1 MARLLTPRL
10 VRGSRTSSLRGQL
23 RPVVVT
29 RAGPPRA
36 NSDTVVPGSTSRAR
50 WPWTTTACALPSQ
63 ASMSTP
69 AQTGEASTFRLPIR
83 WSRRPPP
90 TPITITR
97 SARRAAS
104 SRASSRSVW
113 SLSGGWRSIRVPAC
127 SAVVRASGDTES
139 MSPKATATVRPAA
152 TAWSRPWSA
161 ATTTGLAGRRAISS
175 GVGGSPPATTT
186 TVTPGSVGG
195 VIRMGG

>member
-10 VRGSRTSSLRGQL
+10 VRGSNSSSFKGHA

-29 RAGPPRA
+29 LAEPPRA
-36 NSDTVVPGSTSRAR
+36 NREMVSPGSAFRVR
-50 WPWTTTACALPSQ
+50 WAWTTTAWALFSQ

-69 AQTGEASTFRLPIR
+69 DHWGEASTFRLPIW

-90 TPITITR
+90 APMTITR
-97 SARRAAS
+97 SARRVAS

-113 SLSGGWRSIRVPAC
+113 SLSGGWRSIRVPDC

-139 MSPKATATVRPAA
+139 MSPTAIATVRPAA
-152 TAWSRPWSA
+152 WAWSRPESA

-186 TVTPGSVGG
+186 TVTLGSVGG